1 MPTGP
6 GVELNLSAETR
17 EALGK
22 ELAQVVQDLESDH
35 YDYFENLGAYWD
47 YYDAKPLQRV
57 RADPWRGASNTVVPL
72 IRTAGDALAARIWG
86 RMHTPLRTW
95 IVRTANEDTETIAHT
110 ADEFMNREAR
120 TTFDIS
126 SPTYDWALECAVLGS
141 AVTQV
146 AWEPRFGYRWVPRG
160 KDPQLVE
167 LSRGPVVRHVSRE
180 RCLWERDRTIAESS
194 VFAKQSLLTNND
206 ISRMVLTHGWDETAA
221 RDIAQDTGITGPTAE
236 ILQSKREKEG
246 QAGDTGNYSDPH
258 DVREVWIDWAMAD
271 LVTRRPGNVQA
282 PEFSDPADPRIPIVV
297 TIHRNTGRV
306 LRAIAHP
313 YYFDGWPF
321 HDIYFRKKAGR
332 GAGDGVASIL
342 EQLQRTSTQMLNQSV
357 DATTLN
363 TSLKILTQNPRH
375 KNLRF
380 TPFHFLFVD
389 NLADVQAVNIPHTV
403 GPDINLINMVT
414 VMAERLTGISDPN
427 LGRET
432 RLGGHPSPATNTLV
446 QLEEGSRTLNM
457 TMRGVRKQLALIGER
472 IFSLYQQYELTDTEG
487 GLTGRLAAE
496 MGEADAER
504 LAMLAISPETFQFDV
519 HALSEAANPEAE
531 QNKMVV
537 ASQMTANYYSYIMRM
552 FSVLENPQTQAAP
565 GLRASAIKAIDS
577 YTRIFTRF
585 LQSSEIDDAEKF
597 AVSLRETQGE
607 NLELIEQFKSY
618 VQEAASG
625 LQPQQPPGGP
635 GGPPGIQAASPG
647 GEVVVPEP
655 QLGPG
660 NGASPPPGRGPV

>member
-1 MPTGP
+1 MPMGP
-6 GVELNLSAETR
+6 GVELNLSEPTR
-17 EALGK
+17 DALGK
-22 ELAQVVQDLESDH
+22 ELAQVIDDLEHDH

-95 IVRTANEDTETIAHT
+95 IVRTANEDHEAIAHT
-110 ADEFMNREAR
+110 VDEFQNREAR
-120 TTFDIS
+120 TTFDIA

-141 AVTQV
+141 AVVQV
-146 AWEPRFGYRWVPRG
+146 AWEPRYGYRWVPRG
-160 KDPQLVE
+160 KEPQLVE

-206 ISRMVLTHGWDETAA
+206 ISRMVLTHNWDEETARA
-221 RDIAQDTGITGPTAE
+221 IATDTGIDGPTAE
-236 ILQSKREKEG
+236 ILQAKREKDG
-246 QAGDTGNYSDPH
+246 QAGDTGHYSDPH
-258 DVREVWIDWAMAD
+258 DIREIWIEWAMAD
-271 LVTRRPGNVQA
+271 LVTRRPGNIPA
-282 PEFSDPADPRIPIVV
+282 PEFSDPTDHRIPIVV
-297 TIHRNTGRV
+297 TIHKRSGRV
-306 LRAIAHP
+306 LRAMAHP

-332 GAGDGVASIL
+332 GSGDGVASIL
-342 EQLQRTSTQMLNQSV
+342 EQLQRTSTQMLNQTV
-357 DATTLN
+357 DATTFN
-363 TSLKILTQNPRH
+363 TSLKMLTQNPRH

-380 TPFHFLFVD
+380 TPFHFLYVE
-389 NLADVQAVNIPHTV
+389 NLADVTPINIPHTV
-403 GPDINLINMVT
+403 GPDINIINMVT

-457 TMRGVRKQLALIGER
+457 TMRGIRKQLALVGER

-487 GLTGRLAAE
+487 GLSGRLAIE
-496 MGEADAER
+496 LGQDDARR

-577 YTRIFTRF
+577 YTRIFTRYM
-585 LQSSEIDDAEKF
+585 QSAEIDDADKF
-597 AVSLRETQGE
+597 AVALRETDGE
-607 NLELIEQFKSY
+607 NLELIDKFRTF

-625 LQPQQPPGGP
+625 LNPAPQPAPGPGGP
-635 GGPPGIQAASPG
+635 GGIPTTSPG
-647 GEVVVPEP
+647 GEVIVPEP

-660 NGASPPPGRGPV
+660 NGASPPAGG